1 MFMSMSGSTTAAS
14 SNAPSVETGAGGSE
28 GGEGGFGGCE
38 GWDVGGVAMI
48 VKSLRKSERVR
59 G

>member
-1 MFMSMSGSTTAAS
+1 MSMSAGSMAP
-14 SNAPSVETGAGGSE
+14 SNAPSVGAAGGSE

-48 VKSLRKSERVR
+48 VERGGR
-59 G
+59 NER